1 MWRGWGGEGEGGSAE
16 GSAGARGQLRFV
28 ERRYGLRRRWKTGCA
43 TWMNSPGESEAVGRP
58 YGSAVWDVLLCV
70 WCWSVLT
77 RPRPRPRAVP
87 GTVYYPTPAYANA
100 EGGSELPP
108 LPPMSMA
115 RGA

>member
-1 MWRGWGGEGEGGSAE
+1 M
-16 GSAGARGQLRFV
+16 
-28 ERRYGLRRRWKTGCA
+28 
-43 TWMNSPGESEAVGRP
+43 GRP

-77 RPRPRPRAVP
+77 RPRPRPVP

-108 LPPMSMA
+108 LPPMGMR